1 MKIDSICTNK
11 RIHLRKLYLKSFS
24 CIAGR
29 WKFKA
34 DADGFG
40 KLTNGKKTVL
50 PGKWKIPQEE
60 KINYISSD
68 DGINVLG
75 LSEVI
80 EGKGYKVISMKKID
94 DSSRAARFVGNVHQ
108 KWKRSKD
115 DGGYFA
121 LINQFDKDKLYL
133 HAGEDGSMSV
143 GMNVTIAT
151 SAKPEETTTT
161 SINGAGFKTIEI
173 SAIFIQLSLLAE
185 LLMM

>member
-1 MKIDSICTNK
+1 
-11 RIHLRKLYLKSFS
+11 LRKLYLKSFS

-40 KLTNGKKTVL
+40 KLTNGKETVL

-60 KINYISSD
+60 KIDYISSD

-75 LSEVI
+75 LSDIIKGE
-80 EGKGYKVISMKKID
+80 GYKVISMKKID

-121 LINQFDKDKLYL
+121 LINQFEKDKLYL
-133 HAGEDGSMSV
+133 HAGEDGSMLV
-143 GMNVTIAT
+143 GMNVSIIAT
-151 SAKPEETTTT
+151 SAKPEVTTTA
-161 SINGAGFKTIEI
+161 SINGAVFKTIEI
-173 SAIFIQLSLLAE
+173 SAIFIQLLLLAE